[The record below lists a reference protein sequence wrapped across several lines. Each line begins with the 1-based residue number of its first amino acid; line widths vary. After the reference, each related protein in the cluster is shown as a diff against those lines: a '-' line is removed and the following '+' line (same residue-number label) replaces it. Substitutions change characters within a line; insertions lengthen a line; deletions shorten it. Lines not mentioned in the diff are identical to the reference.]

1 MPCADFD
8 WKGFVLQEA
17 APAERRAME
26 EHLKTCAAC
35 RREVD
40 ALGLT
45 LVAVRQLPQQPIP
58 RRLAFVSD
66 PVFEL
71 PWWKRLWRMP
81 APAWG
86 FATAALLVAA
96 VALYGTLIRVPPPQA
111 AVQADPAA
119 VERAVQA
126 ELERRLP
133 AAVEAAVRT
142 QLGPAVSQL
151 EARLAAFEQKAEQQR
166 RADLRDVTAAFEL
179 LQKRINNV
187 YLASAHYGGD

>member
-8 WKGFVLQEA
+8 WKGFVLQEIP
-17 APAERRAME
+17 PAERRRME

-35 RREVD
+35 RQEVE

-45 LVAVRQLPQQPIP
+45 IVAVRQLPQQPNP

-81 APAWG
+81 APVWG
-86 FATAALLVAA
+86 FAAACLVAA
-96 VALYGTLIRVPPPQA
+96 AIFAHGLLAPPPP
-111 AVQADPAA
+111 AVAQVDPAA
-119 VERAVQA
+119 LEKAVQA
-126 ELERRLP
+126 ELEKQLP
-133 AAVEAAVRT
+133 ARLEAAVRT
-142 QLGPAVSQL
+142 QLAPAMAQL
-151 EARLAAFEQKAEQQR
+151 ETRLAAFEQRVETER

-179 LQKRINNV
+179 LQKRVNNV
-187 YLASAHYGGD
+187 YLASAQYGGD

>member
-1 MPCADFD
+1 MPCADYD
-8 WKGFVLQEA
+8 WKGFVLQEIP
-17 APAERRAME
+17 PAERRRME

-35 RREVD
+35 RQEVE

-66 PVFEL
+66 PIFEL

-86 FATAALLVAA
+86 FAAACVVAA
-96 VALYGTLIRVPPPQA
+96 AIFAHALMAPPAPPAVAQY
-111 AVQADPAA
+111 DPAA
-119 VERAVQA
+119 LEKAVQA
-126 ELERRLP
+126 ELERQLP
-133 AAVEAAVRT
+133 ARVEAAVRT
-142 QLGPAVSQL
+142 QIAPAMSQL
-151 EARLAAFEQKAEQQR
+151 ETRLVSFEQRMQTER
-166 RADLRDVTAAFEL
+166 RADLRDVTSAFEL

-187 YLASAHYGGD
+187 YLASAQYGGD

>member
-8 WKGFVLQEA
+8 WKGFVLNETPPDQ
-17 APAERRAME
+17 RRTME
-26 EHLKTCAAC
+26 EHLKGCTAC
-35 RREVD
+35 QREVE

-45 LVAVRQLPQQPIP
+45 LVAVRQLPQHPIP

-71 PWWKRLWRMP
+71 PWWKRIWRMP

-86 FATAALLVAA
+86 FASALVVAIA
-96 VALYGTLIRVPPPQA
+96 ILLHGQMAPPPVPQSA
-111 AVQADPAA
+111 QADPRAI
-119 VERAVQA
+119 ERAVQA
-126 ELERRLP
+126 EIERRLP

-142 QLGPAVSQL
+142 RLGAAAAQM
-151 EARLAAFEQKAEQQR
+151 EARLAEFEKRAEERR
-166 RADLRDVTAAFEL
+166 RADLRDVNAAFEL

-187 YLASAHYGGD
+187 YLASARYGGD

>member
-1 MPCADFD
+1 MPCADYD
-8 WKGFVLQEA
+8 WKGFVLQEIP
-17 APAERRAME
+17 PAERRRME
-26 EHLKTCAAC
+26 EHLKSCAAC
-35 RREVD
+35 RQEVE

-86 FATAALLVAA
+86 FAAACVLAA
-96 VALYGTLIRVPPPQA
+96 AIFAHATMTPPPPVTA
-111 AVQADPAA
+111 RYDPAA
-119 VERAVQA
+119 VEKAVQA
-126 ELERRLP
+126 ELERQLP
-133 AAVEAAVRT
+133 ARLEAAVRT
-142 QLGPAVSQL
+142 QIAPAMAQL
-151 EARLAAFEQKAEQQR
+151 ETRLASFEQRVENDR
-166 RADLRDVTAAFEL
+166 RADLRDVTSAFEL

-187 YLASAHYGGD
+187 YLASAQYGGD

>member
-1 MPCADFD
+1 MSCADFD
-8 WKGFVLQEA
+8 WKGFVLQEIP
-17 APAERRAME
+17 PAERRRME
-26 EHLKTCAAC
+26 DHLKGCAAC
-35 RREVD
+35 RQEVE

-71 PWWKRLWRMP
+71 PWWKRLWHMP

-86 FATAALLVAA
+86 FAAACLVAA
-96 VALYGTLIRVPPPQA
+96 AIFAHALLAPPPP
-111 AVQADPAA
+111 AVAGYDPATL
-119 VERAVQA
+119 EKAVQA
-126 ELERRLP
+126 ELERQLP
-133 AAVEAAVRT
+133 ARVEAAVRT
-142 QLGPAVSQL
+142 QLAPAAAQL
-151 EARLAAFEQKAEQQR
+151 ETRLASFEQRVESER

-187 YLASAHYGGD
+187 YLASAQYGGD